1 MHIKKLEISGFKSFV
16 DRTVIHF
23 DHDVI
28 GIVGPNGCGKS
39 NIVDALRWCMGEQ
52 SAKHLRGRSMEDVI
66 FSGSESRAAH
76 GMAEVI
82 LTFDN
87 SDVAYAA
94 SLPEEYRNYS
104 EIAVARRLYRD
115 GTSEYLIN
123 GTQVRLRDITDLFL
137 GTGVGT
143 KAYSIVEQGRIGQ
156 IVSARPQDRRMFIEE
171 AAGVTKYR
179 QRRRQADRKLE
190 LTQQNLLRL
199 SDIVAE
205 IDRNRASLKRQAA
218 KADRFIKYREE
229 FEDLTLHQAS
239 HRLLELLVVRQYEFE
254 HRTSLAA
261 RSDELRRSVD
271 ERDTELGQA
280 RSEAAGIEARAED
293 ASRRAYEADN
303 RVATLQAEF
312 ARGRDR
318 LTHLDERLR
327 SSTQVGKELVGR
339 IERLADEELGLTQ
352 RHEQLSE
359 SEAALSGQAQT
370 QSDLLARLLQ
380 EEAAT
385 AAQAQ
390 RLRRSVNDITSR
402 MAGDEVR
409 VQAILD
415 RRAAAEQRHA
425 LLGGQSDEYAAR
437 LASLLERQAE
447 TEPRL
452 ADALERKE
460 SAAKAQTD
468 LKAELA
474 TLQPRLAEGERTKNG
489 ARRELESRKSRLQ
502 VLEELERRLEGV
514 RSAAKAVMSSG
525 HPGVVGLFA
534 DRLHVP
540 ADLTDAIAGL
550 LGERLEAVIA
560 HNPAEMQPLLDE
572 IRRGKKGRVALLAA
586 HPRFVA
592 ARGSRPVDPGPGI
605 LGRATELVAY
615 APEDE
620 PLVRALFG
628 DAIVVQ
634 DVDEACRVSAQ
645 AGVLAVSLDGTLVDP
660 SGVVMGGSVA
670 APQIER
676 RREIGELRAELADR
690 TEQVEALEAAHAE
703 LSERVTTLRRELEA
717 AGKAAHEA
725 ALTLLGAE
733 KDLTQLTREIGATE
747 KRSNE
752 LIEERRLL
760 VRSIEAAEGD
770 EQATRAALEEGSRAL
785 ETLRAELEESER
797 AAAVSKE
804 KAAEYSVTV
813 TEQKVRLAQVTEQ
826 REAVSVSLERVK
838 DTREST
844 ESQARELAQTAHDAA
859 LAYGETAAKL
869 MVWREERIAAEGV
882 ARDNHRELETVRSA
896 LEEIRNSLGVGED
909 QLRSMRAELSEVDA
923 QLAEREM
930 KLQKLEL
937 EQVHLVAGVSERFR
951 GLELGRVVGTY
962 HARPAPDEEH
972 RRRIDE
978 LAKLIDRMGPVNL
991 DAMAEYE
998 EAEKRFEEL
1007 STQKQDIEKA
1017 VLDLESAIKHMDRES
1032 KRRLKETFK
1041 AVNELFSQT
1050 FRKMF
1055 RGGQAQLV
1063 LTDPDNVLESGV
1075 DIVAQPPG
1083 KKLGT
1088 VELMSGGEK
1097 ALTAASLIFAI
1108 FQHRPSPFC
1117 VLDEVDAPLDEAN
1130 VARYNEAIR
1139 TMTDKSQFIVITHIK
1154 STMQSVDL
1162 LYGVTMGEPG
1172 VSRVVSVKVNDR
1184 AKPRTEQISA
1194 RPPVN
1199 TVGEPLRQR
1208 EFERDDDELEEAS
1221 TQVA

>member
-66 FSGSESRAAH
+66 FSGSESRPSH

-87 SDVAYAA
+87 SDEGYAA
-94 SLPEEYRNYS
+94 SLPEEYRNYT

-123 GTQVRLRDITDLFL
+123 NTQVRLRDITDLFL

-190 LTQQNLLRL
+190 LTQQNMLRI
-199 SDIVAE
+199 SDIVSE
-205 IDRNRASLKRQAA
+205 IDRNRSSLKRQAA
-218 KADRFIKYREE
+218 KADRFVKYREE
-229 FEDLTLHQAS
+229 LEDLSLHQAS
-239 HRLLELLVVRQYEFE
+239 HRLLELLVVRQYE
-254 HRTSLAA
+254 HQNRTALAS

-271 ERDTELGQA
+271 DRDAELGKA
-280 RSEAAGIEARAED
+280 RSEAANIEARAED
-293 ASRRAYEADN
+293 ASRLAYEADN
-303 RVATLQAEF
+303 RVAILQAEF

-318 LTHLDERLR
+318 LTHLDERLQ
-327 SSTQVGKELVGR
+327 SSGQLGKELEGR
-339 IERLADEELGLTQ
+339 IERLAEEELGLAQ
-352 RHEQLSE
+352 RCEQLSQSE
-359 SEAALSGQAQT
+359 SALSGQAQT
-370 QSDLLARLLQ
+370 QSDLLSRLLS

-390 RLRRSVNDITSR
+390 RLRRSVNDVSSR
-402 MAGDEVR
+402 IAGDEVR
-409 VQAILD
+409 VQAILE
-415 RRAAAEQRHA
+415 RRAAAEQRHQM
-425 LLGGQSDEYAAR
+425 LEGQSREYLER
-437 LASLLERQAE
+437 LASLREREAE
-447 TEPRL
+447 TQPRV
-452 ADALERKE
+452 AEAEEQKE
-460 SAAKAQTD
+460 ASARAQTD
-468 LKAELA
+468 LKAALA
-474 TLQPRLAEGERTKNG
+474 EAQPRLAESERTRNA
-489 ARRELESRKSRLQ
+489 ARREHDQKRSRLGA
-502 VLEELERRLEGV
+502 LEDLERRLEGV
-514 RSAAKAVMSSG
+514 KSAAKAVMNSG
-525 HPGVVGLFA
+525 HPSVVGLFA
-534 DRLHVP
+534 DRLQVP
-540 ADLTDAIAGL
+540 AELTDAIAGL
-550 LGERLEAVIA
+550 LGERLETVVAKDPSDMVA
-560 HNPAEMQPLLDE
+560 LLEE
-572 IRRGKKGRVALLAA
+572 IRRGKKGRVSLLAA

-592 ARGSRPVDPGPGI
+592 ARGAQSVGDSPGI
-605 LGRATELVAY
+605 LGRAAELVAY

-628 DAIVVQ
+628 DAVVVS
-634 DVDEACRVSAQ
+634 DVAEACRVSAL
-645 AGVLAVSLDGTLVDP
+645 GVVAVALDGTLVDP

-676 RREIGELRAELADR
+676 RREIGELRAELEERAR
-690 TEQVEALEAAHAE
+690 RVEELEAAHTEIAE
-703 LSERVTTLRRELEA
+703 HITVLRRDLEA
-717 AGKAAHEA
+717 AGRVAHES

-733 KDLTQLTREIGATE
+733 KDLTQLTREISAAE

-752 LIEERRLL
+752 LSEERRLL
-760 VRSIEAAEGD
+760 QKSIEAAEGD
-770 EQATRAALEEGSRAL
+770 EQACRAALQEGTEQL
-785 ETLRAELEESER
+785 ETLKAELEESEQ
-797 AAAVSKE
+797 AAALSKE
-804 KAAEYSVTV
+804 KASEYSVTV

-826 REAVSVSLERVK
+826 REAVATSLERVK
-838 DTREST
+838 ETREAA
-844 ESQARELAQTAHDAA
+844 EGQARELAQSAHEAA

-869 MVWREERIAAEGV
+869 MGWREERIAAEVV
-882 ARDNHRELETVRSA
+882 ARDNHHELESVRSA
-896 LEEIRNSLGVGED
+896 LDDIRNALGVGED
-909 QLRSMRAELSEVDA
+909 LLRGMRAELSEVDSH
-923 QLAEREM
+923 LAEREM

-937 EQVHLVAGVSERFR
+937 EQAHLVAGVAERFR

-962 HARPAPDEEH
+962 HARPAPDDEH

-978 LAKLIDRMGPVNL
+978 LAKLIERMGPVNL

-998 EAEKRFEEL
+998 QAEKRFEEL
-1007 STQKQDIEKA
+1007 SQQKEDIERA
-1017 VLDLESAIKHMDRES
+1017 LADLQSAIKHMDRES
-1032 KRRLKETFK
+1032 KRRLKDTFK
-1041 AVNELFSQT
+1041 AVNELFSQM

-1055 RGGQAQLV
+1055 KGGQAQLV

-1139 TMTDKSQFIVITHIK
+1139 SMTDKSQFIVITHIK

-1172 VSRVVSVKVNDR
+1172 VSRVVSVKVNER
-1184 AKPRTEQISA
+1184 AQPRTEALGA
-1194 RPPVN
+1194 RPPRN
-1199 TVGEPLRQR
+1199 TVGEPVR
-1208 EFERDDDELEEAS
+1208 ERESEAEDA

>member
-66 FSGSESRAAH
+66 FSGSESRPSH

-87 SDVAYAA
+87 SDEGYAA
-94 SLPEEYRNYS
+94 TLPEEYRNYT

-123 GTQVRLRDITDLFL
+123 NTQVRLRDITDLFL

-190 LTQQNLLRL
+190 LTQQNMLRI
-199 SDIVAE
+199 SDIVSE
-205 IDRNRASLKRQAA
+205 IDRNRSSLKRQAA

-229 FEDLTLHQAS
+229 LEDLSLHQAS
-239 HRLLELLVVRQYEFE
+239 HRLLELLVVRQYE
-254 HRTSLAA
+254 HQNRTELAS

-271 ERDTELGQA
+271 DRDEELGKA
-280 RSEAAGIEARAED
+280 RSEAANIEARAED

-318 LTHLDERLR
+318 LTHLDERLA
-327 SSTQVGKELVGR
+327 SSNQLGKELVAR
-339 IERLADEELGLTQ
+339 IERLSEEELGLTQ
-352 RHEQLSE
+352 RCEQLSQ
-359 SEAALSGQAQT
+359 SELALSGQAQA
-370 QSDLLARLLQ
+370 QSDLLSRLLQ

-390 RLRRSVNDITSR
+390 RLRRSVNDVTSR
-402 MAGDEVR
+402 IAGDEVR
-409 VQAILD
+409 VQAILE
-415 RRAAAEQRHA
+415 RRAAAEQRHQM
-425 LLGGQSDEYAAR
+425 LEGQSDEYKER
-437 LASLLERQAE
+437 LASLREREAE
-447 TEPRL
+447 TEPRVTE
-452 ADALERKE
+452 AKE
-460 SAAKAQTD
+460 QRDSAARAQTD
-468 LKAELA
+468 LKAALA
-474 TLQPRLAEGERTKNG
+474 EAQPRLNESERARNA
-489 ARRELESRKSRLQ
+489 ARRDHDQKRSRLGA
-502 VLEELERRLEGV
+502 LEDLERRLEGV
-514 RSAAKAVMSSG
+514 KSAAKAVMNSG

-540 ADLTDAIAGL
+540 AELTDAIAGL
-550 LGERLEAVIA
+550 LGERLETVVAKD
-560 HNPAEMQPLLDE
+560 PAEMGALLEE
-572 IRRGKKGRVALLAA
+572 IRRGKKGRVSLLAA

-592 ARGSRPVDPGPGI
+592 AQGAAPVGVSPGV
-605 LGRATELVAY
+605 LGRAAELVAY

-628 DAIVVQ
+628 DAVVVQ
-634 DVDEACRVSAQ
+634 DVAEACRVSAL
-645 AGVLAVSLDGTLVDP
+645 GVVAVTIDGVLVDP

-676 RREIGELRAELADR
+676 RREIGELRAELEER
-690 TEQVEALEAAHAE
+690 GRRVEELEAAHTELAE
-703 LSERVTTLRRELEA
+703 HIAVLRRDLEA
-717 AGKAAHEA
+717 AGKTAHES
-725 ALTLLGAE
+725 ALALLGAE
-733 KDLTQLTREIGATE
+733 KDLTQLTREIAAAE

-752 LIEERRLL
+752 LSEERRLL
-760 VRSIEAAEGD
+760 QKSIEAAEGD
-770 EQATRAALEEGSRAL
+770 EQACRAALEEARTQL
-785 ETLRAELEESER
+785 ETLKAELDESER

-826 REAVSVSLERVK
+826 REAVATSLERVK
-838 DTREST
+838 DTRETT
-844 ESQARELAQTAHDAA
+844 ESQARELAQTAHEAA

-869 MVWREERIAAEGV
+869 MVWREERIVAEGV
-882 ARDNHRELETVRSA
+882 ARENHRELESVRSA
-896 LEEIRNSLGVGED
+896 LDEIRNSLGVGED
-909 QLRSMRAELSEVDA
+909 LLRTMRAELSEVDS
-923 QLAEREM
+923 QLAERVM

-937 EQVHLVAGVSERFR
+937 EQTHLVAGVAERFR

-962 HARPAPDEEH
+962 HARQAPDDEH

-998 EAEKRFEEL
+998 QAEKRFEEL
-1007 STQKQDIEKA
+1007 SQQKEDIERA
-1017 VLDLESAIKHMDRES
+1017 LADLESAIKHMDRES
-1032 KRRLKETFK
+1032 KRRLRETFK

-1139 TMTDKSQFIVITHIK
+1139 SMTDKSQFIVITHIK

-1172 VSRVVSVKVNDR
+1172 VSRVVSVKVNER
-1184 AKPRTEQISA
+1184 AQPRTEQLSA
-1194 RPPVN
+1194 RPPRN
-1199 TVGEPLRQR
+1199 TVGEVAKR
-1208 EFERDDDELEEAS
+1208 ESEELEES